1 MATKSMM
8 EKLFEHAYVIRALRL
23 PELLSTY
30 KETRVILLEIKEYLH
45 SKPLPGLLAL
55 DHSGQQLS
63 SQFWSSLLDE
73 AQHFDYL
80 DIEDSVLSFMK
91 VHGKIEL
98 ESNLNLSDWPD
109 LIDVLHEVCITTL
122 YVWAWLTIYLQ

>member
-1 MATKSMM
+1 M
-8 EKLFEHAYVIRALRL
+8 EKLFEHAYVVRALRL

-30 KETRVILLEIKEYLH
+30 KERRVILLEIKEYLH

-73 AQHFDYL
+73 AQLFDYL

-91 VHGKIEL
+91 VHGKAEL
-98 ESNLNLSDWPD
+98 ESNLNLSYWPD
-109 LIDVLHEVCITTL
+109 LIDILHEVCISTL
-122 YVWAWLTIYLQ
+122 YFGLD

>member
-1 MATKSMM
+1 M
-8 EKLFEHAYVIRALRL
+8 EKLFEHAYVERALRL

-30 KETRVILLEIKEYLH
+30 KETRVILSEIKEYLH
-45 SKPLPGLLAL
+45 SKPSLGLLTL
-55 DHSGQQLS
+55 GHSGQQLS

-73 AQHFDYL
+73 AQLFDHL

-91 VHGKIEL
+91 VHGKTEL
-98 ESNLNLSDWPD
+98 ESNINLSYWPD

-122 YVWAWLTIYLQ
+122 YVWAGLTIYLQ